1 MIAYT
6 YLLEPSK
13 QKGTYETSITL
24 LLLIQPRLQK
34 LFSSSF

>member
-13 QKGTYETSITL
+13 QKRHLWNIYYFAFTESD
-24 LLLIQPRLQK
+24 
-34 LFSSSF
+34 